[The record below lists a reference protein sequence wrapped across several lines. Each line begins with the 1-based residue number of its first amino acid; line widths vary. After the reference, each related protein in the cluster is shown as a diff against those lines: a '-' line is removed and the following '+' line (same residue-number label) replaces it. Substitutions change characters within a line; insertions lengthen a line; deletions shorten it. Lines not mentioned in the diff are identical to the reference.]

1 MEELAA
7 KWYVV
12 HTYSGYEN
20 KVKTNLEKIVENR
33 GMGAQILET
42 LIPTELVTQID
53 GEVSREVESK
63 VFPSYVL
70 VHMVM
75 TDETWHIVRNVR
87 GVTGFVGPGSRPVP
101 LSDEEVVALGIG
113 SEGTSKPSVVKLG
126 FAPGDTVQI
135 CGGLLAGST
144 GIVEQI
150 SQDNRTV
157 TVKASMFGRDT
168 SIELSAADVKRLA
181 EG

>member
-1 MEELAA
+1 MEDFAA

-33 GMGAQILET
+33 GMGDMILET
-42 LIPTELVTQID
+42 LIPTEIVTEID
-53 GEVSREVESK
+53 GDSSK
-63 VFPSYVL
+63 E
-70 VHMVM
+70 
-75 TDETWHIVRNVR
+75 DETWHVVRNVR

-101 LSDEEVVALGIG
+101 LSDDEVEALGIG
-113 SEGTSKPSVVKLG
+113 QDASAAATTVKLG
-126 FAPGDTVQI
+126 FAVGDTVSI
-135 CGGLLAGST
+135 CGGLLAGNRGT
-144 GIVEQI
+144 VEAI
-150 SQDNRTV
+150 SPDQRTV

-168 SIELSAADVKRLA
+168 SIELAVEDVKRLA

>member
-70 VHMVM
+70 VLSLI
-75 TDETWHIVRNVR
+75 HI
-87 GVTGFVGPGSRPVP
+87 
-101 LSDEEVVALGIG
+101 
-113 SEGTSKPSVVKLG
+113 
-126 FAPGDTVQI
+126 
-135 CGGLLAGST
+135 
-144 GIVEQI
+144 
-150 SQDNRTV
+150 
-157 TVKASMFGRDT
+157 
-168 SIELSAADVKRLA
+168 
-181 EG
+181 